1 MSDQTRPA
9 TLLGGNSNAF
19 INLPA
24 SLIRLL
30 EKTPQSFISALARM
44 IIALVFW
51 KSALTKIDGF
61 SIRDATF
68 MLFEYE
74 YNLPVIA
81 PQTAAYMATF
91 AELVFPVLLFIGLAS
106 RFSAV
111 ALLIMTAVIEIFVY
125 PEAYILHGLWAIA
138 LLIIIARGP
147 GIFSIDYLIRKKYMP
162 A

>member
-9 TLLGGNSNAF
+9 KLSGVSPNAF
-19 INLPA
+19 VNLVA
-24 SLIRLL
+24 SLIKLL
-30 EKTPQSFISALARM
+30 EKTPQSFISALARV

-106 RFSAV
+106 RFSAA
-111 ALLIMTAVIEIFVY
+111 ALLVMTAVIQSFVY

-147 GIFSIDYLIRKKYMP
+147 GIFSADFLIRKKYMP
-162 A
+162 E